1 MTKRKKITI
10 TLLRATYIAAVAA
23 WFILACGFKIAET
36 KAGIA
41 VLDVVMFAGFGA
53 WILQNYCEWRWEM

>member
-1 MTKRKKITI
+1 MKKITI

-23 WFILACGFKIAET
+23 WLILACGLRIAET

-41 VLDVVMFAGFGA
+41 TLDMVGLVGFGA